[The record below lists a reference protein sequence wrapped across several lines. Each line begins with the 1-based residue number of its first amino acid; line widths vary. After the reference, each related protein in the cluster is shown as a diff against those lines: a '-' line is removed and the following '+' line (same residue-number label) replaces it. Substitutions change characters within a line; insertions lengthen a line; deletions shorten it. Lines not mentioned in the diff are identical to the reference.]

1 MNDLFWFFLIIPGV
15 EGVNLLKGK
24 HPLMQDAG

>member
-1 MNDLFWFFLIIPGV
+1 MNDLFWFLLITLGV
-15 EGVNLLKGK
+15 EGVNILKGK